1 MKKIFDEN
9 ILEEVLTWVEM
20 NLNVVLATVVSTWG
34 SSPRPISS
42 QMIVNSKSN
51 FSGSVSG
58 GCVEIN
64 VIRECKKLISEKKLF
79 KKIEF
84 SVSDDEAWEVGL
96 ACGGKINIFLEKI
109 DKSKKKL
116 LKKIIEKQKKKKS
129 FAVITNLND
138 GKSFLFEKN
147 KKVDKKFKKNLKKIN
162 LYFSNKKNGIIK
174 NTNIFIKNFNRP
186 TKVIIVGAVHIAQH
200 LINFATNLNF
210 EIILIDPRK
219 TFVLNKKY
227 SGIKI
232 INKWPNKAFDD
243 IEVDKDSALV
253 TLTHDPKIDD
263 LAIQYALN
271 NNFFYIGSLGSKKTH
286 SNRCL
291 RLKKAGFASNKIKKI
306 NGPIGF
312 KLGGKTPPEIALSI
326 ISQLV
331 YESYKK
337 LKVI

>member
-1 MKKIFDEN
+1 MKKIL
-9 ILEEVLTWVEM
+9 LE
-20 NLNVVLATVVSTWG
+20 
-34 SSPRPISS
+34 
-42 QMIVNSKSN
+42 QIV
-51 FSGSVSG
+51 
-58 GCVEIN
+58 
-64 VIRECKKLISEKKLF
+64 
-79 KKIEF
+79 
-84 SVSDDEAWEVGL
+84 
-96 ACGGKINIFLEKI
+96 
-109 DKSKKKL
+109 
-116 LKKIIEKQKKKKS
+116 QKKNKKNE
-129 FAVITNLND
+129 FAIITNLENAE
-138 GKSFLFEKN
+138 SFIFEKN
-147 KKVDKKFKKNLKKIN
+147 IKIEKNYEKYKDKIN
-162 LYFSNKKNGIIK
+162 FQISKKQNGIIED
-174 NTNIFIKNFNRP
+174 TNIFVNIYVKP
-186 TKVIIVGAVHIAQH
+186 IKVIIVGAVHIAQH